1 MKSSKGYSLVEIVIG
16 LAIILIFLYST
27 GSLINAS
34 YTNYR
39 LVLQRNEAMDF
50 AISEM
55 EKMLGESG
63 DKIIEDYMRKGLD
76 DSSNVVISDVGY
88 TRNSMEARTRIEKVK
103 NGQKIYDDKVFIISV
118 TVYYSRTANDT
129 KKYDL
134 KLQSLKVIK

>member
-103 NGQKIYDDKVFIISV
+103 NGQKIYDDKVFIVSV